1 MDFRLSEEQQ
11 AIQEMTGKFARD
23 VLLPGIRDRE
33 ENYQMA
39 RDELSQLYEM
49 GFASLLVPEEAG
61 GMGLDAFSFALAIEQ
76 LAVVDP
82 AIALIVSHQN
92 VFGSLMLYNACKSG
106 EESDNFAA
114 VCAGER
120 QIAWASAWD
129 PANPLEI
136 NAEGGKIRASGTL
149 RWITGGETASS
160 LLVGLMNESGRC
172 GFLLSLEQ
180 PGVSRNQSPRLLGLR
195 TAGIQQVTLKDAEV
209 STSCALVLK
218 ERFPQEV
225 RIASHLGWAAV
236 SLGMM
241 RGMVELSTDYAAE
254 REQFGRTINKFEAI
268 RFKLV
273 EMRMAEE
280 SLRSILY
287 RSASWMVNS
296 RLDESERLAR
306 MAQLSGARGA
316 AYCGRECVQIH
327 GGYGYSREYHAE
339 RYMRDSRAMELIG
352 GGTERISELIA
363 KKLIED

>member
-33 ENYQMA
+33 ENYRMA
-39 RDELSQLYEM
+39 KEELSQLYEM

-61 GMGLDAFSFALAIEQ
+61 GMGLDALSFVLAIEQ

-92 VFGSLMLYNACKSG
+92 VFGSLMLFDACKSG
-106 EESDNFAA
+106 EDAEGFAA

-136 NAEGGKIRASGTL
+136 KAEGGKIRASGTL
-149 RWITGGETASS
+149 RWITGGETADM
-160 LLVGLMNESGRC
+160 LLVGLNNDKGHC
-172 GFLLSLEQ
+172 GYLLHLDQE
-180 PGVSRNQSPRLLGLR
+180 GVSRDKSPRLLGLR
-195 TAGIQQVTLKDAEV
+195 TAGIQQMTLRDAEL

-241 RGMVELSTDYAAE
+241 RGMVELSRDYAAE
-254 REQFGRTINKFEAI
+254 REQFGRTINQFEAI

-273 EMRMAEE
+273 EMRIAEE

-287 RSASWMVNS
+287 RSASCMTNA

-306 MAQLSGARGA
+306 MAQVSGARGA

-352 GGTERISELIA
+352 GGTENISELIA
-363 KKLIED
+363 KKLIDG